1 MKNKQTI
8 KVLQT
13 IRQGKIGGGETHVL
27 DLVKQLDKTR
37 FEPVVLSFTDGPMIE
52 RLNEMGIETKVIYTE
67 KPFDMRQWK
76 KVYEWAKSQKIDLI
90 HAHGTRA
97 NSNSF
102 WAAKQLNVPMIYTV
116 HGWSFHPEQNGM
128 KRLMREY
135 GERFLTTKS
144 DITIVVSESNKQDG
158 KKYANLQNAKT
169 KLVNYGI
176 DITKFNPNKKGV
188 KNVRREYG
196 ISDDKILVGYLVR
209 MTIQKDP
216 FTMLKAAAKVLQ
228 KTDKV
233 VFLFIGNGDLK
244 AEVLALASELGARK
258 KIIFDDFRQ
267 DIPDVLQ
274 AIDIYCLPSL
284 WEGLPIGLLEA
295 MSMKKAVIATPVDG
309 TKEAI
314 TDGENGVLVPCKDDE
329 KLAKAILKLA
339 DDKEK
344 IKNFGEK
351 AYQTVLERFTLPV
364 MAKEVEAIYET
375 VLIN

>member
-1 MKNKQTI
+1 MKNKPTI

-37 FEPVVLSFTDGPMIE
+37 FEPIVLSFTDGPMLQ
-52 RLNEMGIETKVIYTE
+52 RLKEMGIKTKVIYTE

-76 KVYEWAKSQKIDLI
+76 KVYQWAESEDIDLI

-102 WAAKQLNVPMIYTV
+102 WAAQKLNVPMIYTV
-116 HGWSFHPEQNGM
+116 HGWSFHPEQSTAN
-128 KRLMREY
+128 RLMREY
-135 GERFLTTKS
+135 GERFLTKKS
-144 DITIVVSESNKQDG
+144 DITIVVSESNKKDG
-158 KKYANLQNAKT
+158 QKYANLQYAKT

-176 DITKFNPNKKGV
+176 DISKFNPNKISSR
-188 KNVRREYG
+188 NVRREYG
-196 ISDDKILVGYLVR
+196 IADDKILVGYLVR

-216 FTMLKAAAKVLQ
+216 FTMVKAAAKVLKQ
-228 KTDKV
+228 TDKIA
-233 VFLFIGNGDLK
+233 FLFVGNGDLK
-244 AEVLALASELGARK
+244 VEVLSLAKKLGVYD

-267 DIPDVLQ
+267 DIPDVLR

-295 MSMKKAVIATPVDG
+295 MSMKKAVVATPVDG

-314 TDGENGVLVPCKDDE
+314 THNKNGFLVPCKDEE
-329 KLAKAILKLA
+329 KLANAILELA
-339 DDKEK
+339 NDRKK
-344 IKNFGEK
+344 IKNFGKK

-364 MAKEVEAIYET
+364 MAKEVEAIYEN
-375 VLIN
+375 VLAD

>member
-37 FEPVVLSFTDGPMIE
+37 FEPIVLSFTDGPM
-52 RLNEMGIETKVIYTE
+52 LKKLKEMGIKTKVIYTE
-67 KPFDMRQWK
+67 KPFDMRLWK
-76 KVYEWAKSQKIDLI
+76 KVYEWAKSQNIDLI

-116 HGWSFHPEQNGM
+116 HGWSFHPEQSTI

-135 GERFLTTKS
+135 GERFLTKKS
-144 DITIVVSESNKQDG
+144 DITIVVSKSNKKDG
-158 KKYANLQNAKT
+158 QKYAKLKDAKT

-176 DITKFNPNKKGV
+176 DISKFNPNKISS
-188 KNVRREYG
+188 KNVRREYR

-216 FTMLKAAAKVLQ
+216 FTMLRAAAKVLKQ
-228 KTDKV
+228 TDKIA
-233 VFLFIGNGDLK
+233 FLFIGSGDLK
-244 AEVLALASELGARK
+244 NEVLALASELGVRD

-267 DIPDVLQ
+267 DIPDVLR

-295 MSMKKAVIATPVDG
+295 MSMKKAVVATPVDG

-314 TDGENGVLVPCKDDE
+314 VSGENGILVPCKDDE
-329 KLAKAILKLA
+329 KLATAILELA
-339 DDKEK
+339 KDREK
-344 IKNFGEK
+344 IKIFGEK

-364 MAKEVEAIYET
+364 MAKEVETIYET
-375 VLIN
+375 VLVG